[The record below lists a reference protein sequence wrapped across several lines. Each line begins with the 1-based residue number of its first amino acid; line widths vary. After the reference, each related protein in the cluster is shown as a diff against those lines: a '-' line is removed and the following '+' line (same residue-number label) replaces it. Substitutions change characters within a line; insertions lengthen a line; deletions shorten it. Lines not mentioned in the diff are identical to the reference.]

1 MDVSQRIICSDD
13 YNIYLF
19 YKKGFFFLIS
29 EVHIFIP
36 SGRYEIKEITP
47 ADALLIWNVQNGE
60 MDVSQRIICSDDYNI
75 YLFYK
80 KGVFFFSFQKYIFSY
95 HQEDM
100 KT

>member
-36 SGRYEIKEITP
+36 SGRYENLETLSKGDNP
-47 ADALLIWNVQNGE
+47 CGCSLNWNVQNGE

-75 YLFYK
+75 
-80 KGVFFFSFQKYIFSY
+80 SR
-95 HQEDM
+95 
-100 KT
+100 